1 MHRRTKSL
9 TFLVLAWVIAFSGG
23 ADEMRIVAPYAG
35 VLTNVTDV
43 PGMGEIEDTG
53 FLSGLF
59 FQWIDTERYQWNL
72 FGYYAPDVNY
82 SSTLGGHLLFD
93 LYFGPDWNGK
103 FLAGFGLEILKVDM
117 DAGNALGTDDLVME
131 SRLLIPYL
139 RAGKYF
145 KASAGPADFS
155 ILPWVGIQPQ
165 WVWGDLFIAFPGPMP
180 PDVNSSLDDSSL
192 YGIAGLNLKVTL
204 FHFVDLEGKYQA
216 TFNDSEYF
224 STYNAMANLYLSRRW
239 GISYR
244 FKFMESSQGSNAF
257 HYFGVVYVF

>member
-1 MHRRTKSL
+1 MYRHSRPIVL
-9 TFLVLAWVIAFSGG
+9 FLIACIIVVSPG
-23 ADEMRIVAPYAG
+23 AEEMRIVAPYAG
-35 VLTNVTDV
+35 ILTNVTDV

-59 FQWIDTERYQWNL
+59 FQWIDTERYQWNAFL
-72 FGYYAPDVNY
+72 YWAPDVNY

-93 LYFGPDWNGK
+93 LYFGPDWHGK
-103 FLAGFGLEILKVDM
+103 FLAGLGLEVLGIDM
-117 DAGNALGTDDLVME
+117 DAGSALGTDDLEME
-131 SRLLIPYL
+131 NRLLIPYL

-145 KASAGPADFS
+145 KVSAGPADFS

-180 PDVNSSLDDSSL
+180 PDVNSSLDDFGFF
-192 YGIAGLNLKVTL
+192 GIAGLNLKVTL
-204 FHFVDLEGKYQA
+204 FHFIDLEGKYQA

-224 STYNAMANLYLSRRW
+224 STYNAMANLYFSRRW

-244 FKFMESSQGSNAF
+244 FKYLESSQGSNAF